1 MSKLRPDV
9 QAMIE
14 NEGLYLAFDP
24 ENPNAIVPIVSR
36 GGKLQSMM
44 IDTELAPER
53 FFDRTRLHG
62 PFWPRQDNEVS
73 R

>member
-1 MSKLRPDV
+1 VSEQRKDV
-9 QAMIE
+9 QEMLA
-14 NEGLYLAFDP
+14 NEGLYVAFDP

-36 GGKLQSMM
+36 DGALHSMR
-44 IDTELAPER
+44 IDTELAPDR

-62 PFWPRQDNEVS
+62 PFWPSQDNEVS